1 MKQYR
6 TRLTILILLTYL
18 VLSGLLFISYYMLS
32 NNYLNDK
39 AEENIFFIS
48 DTVKTHVNINLQDDY
63 LKFIRDFKENTM
75 PIMDF
80 IRMICENWNH
90 GSMGYHLSRKYK
102 GKYKFELHTL
112 GWSGN
117 EAIIR
122 EITNNIYLTHIYM
135 KYYQWRTGGH
145 YYFEVPV
152 R

>member
-1 MKQYR
+1 MNELSKEQQGNEAN
-6 TRLTILILLTYL
+6 TLLPA
-18 VLSGLLFISYYMLS
+18 VLLDDEGYPS
-32 NNYLNDK
+32 
-39 AEENIFFIS
+39 
-48 DTVKTHVNINLQDDY
+48 DDY

-80 IRMICENWNH
+80 IQMICENWNH

-117 EAIIR
+117 EEIIR
-122 EITNNIYLTHIYM
+122 EITNNIYLTHFYM